1 MTPQMAPGG
10 VFRRTQMAGNSS
22 RRGAVRKKGKGPTV
36 GSGGK
41 GRRRLE
47 GKGPT
52 PKARDRKQ
60 KVLTKTAPPKPQ
72 KRSVKSQKA
81 ASDVVVGRN
90 PVVEALKAQV
100 PSTGLLIALGIE
112 RDERITEA
120 IRLAKNLGIE
130 ISEVSKNQIDR
141 IADTALHQGIALIA
155 KPYIYSPL
163 DTLLG
168 SSKTLIALDG
178 ITDPRNL
185 GAIIRSAAAFNAGGL
200 LIGERRSAP
209 VTAVVWRTSA
219 GAAAR
224 LPVAR
229 VTNLTSTLRDA
240 QAAGYFVVGLSAD
253 ASRDIVDVANHFS
266 DVPVVLVIGS
276 EGKGIS
282 RLVAQTCDEMASI
295 AITSDTESLNASV
308 AAAIGLFAI
317 NSVLTTE

>member
-1 MTPQMAPGG
+1 MTQQMELVG
-10 VFRRTQMAGNSS
+10 VFRRMSMPGNSS
-22 RRGAVRKKGKGPTV
+22 RRGAVRKKGKGATV

-60 KVLTKTAPPKPQ
+60 KELPKRTPAKSVKRAVKPQ
-72 KRSVKSQKA
+72 KS

-90 PVVEALKAQV
+90 PVVEALRAQV
-100 PSTGLLIALGIE
+100 PSTGLLIAIGID
-112 RDERITEA
+112 RDERIAEA

-141 IADTALHQGIALIA
+141 IADTALHQGIALVA
-155 KPYIYSPL
+155 KPYVYAPL
-163 DTLLG
+163 DTLMA

-185 GAIIRSAAAFNAGGL
+185 GAIIRSAAAFDSGGL
-200 LIGERRSAP
+200 MIGERRSAP

-229 VTNLTSTLRDA
+229 VTNLTATLREA
-240 QAAGYFVVGLSAD
+240 QEAGYFVVGLSAD
-253 ASRDIVDVANHFS
+253 AKKDINEVAEHFA

-282 RLVAQTCDEMASI
+282 RLVSQTCDEMASI
-295 AITSDTESLNASV
+295 SITRDTESLNASV
-308 AAAIGLFAI
+308 AAAIGLYAI
-317 NSVLTTE
+317 NSVLTAR

>member
-1 MTPQMAPGG
+1 MTHQMELAG
-10 VFRRTQMAGNSS
+10 VFQRMTMAGNSS

-60 KVLTKTAPPKPQ
+60 KTLEKRVTSKPQ
-72 KRSVKSQKA
+72 TRSPKAQKS

-90 PVVEALKAQV
+90 PVIEALRAEV
-100 PSTGLLIALGIE
+100 PSTSLLIAIGID
-112 RDERITEA
+112 RDERISEA

-141 IADTALHQGIALIA
+141 ISDTVLHQGIALLA
-155 KPYIYSPL
+155 KPYVYAPL
-163 DTLLG
+163 DTLIDSG
-168 SSKTLIALDG
+168 KTLVALDG

-185 GAIIRSAAAFNAGGL
+185 GAIIRSAAAFGAGGL

-240 QAAGYFVVGLSAD
+240 QNAGYFVVGLSAD
-253 ASRDIVDVANHFS
+253 SAKDIVSVAEHFADVS
-266 DVPVVLVIGS
+266 VVLVIGS

-282 RLVAQTCDEMASI
+282 RLVSQTCDEIASI
-295 AITSDTESLNASV
+295 EITSDTESLNASV
-308 AAAIGLFAI
+308 AAAIGLFAV
-317 NSVLTTE
+317 SQAALHS

>member
-1 MTPQMAPGG
+1 MTQQKEPGG
-10 VFRRTQMAGNSS
+10 VFQRTLMPGNSS
-22 RRGAVRKKGKGPTV
+22 RRGAVRKKGKSATV

-52 PKARDRKQ
+52 PKSRDRKQ
-60 KVLTKTAPPKPQ
+60 KELTKRPKTTPVRRSPKVQ
-72 KRSVKSQKA
+72 KS

-90 PVVEALKAQV
+90 PVVEALKAAV
-100 PSTGLLIALGIE
+100 PATSLLIAIGAD
-112 RDERITEA
+112 RDERISES
-120 IRLAKNLGIE
+120 IRLAKNLGID

-141 IADTALHQGIALIA
+141 IADTALHQGIALVA
-155 KPYIYSPL
+155 KPYVYAPF
-163 DTLLG
+163 DTLIK

-229 VTNLTSTLRDA
+229 VTNLTSTLREA
-240 QAAGYFVVGLSAD
+240 QEAGYFVIGLTAD
-253 ASRDIVDVANHFS
+253 AARDISDVAEHFS
-266 DVPVVLVIGS
+266 DVPVVLVVGS

-282 RLVAQTCDEMASI
+282 RLVVQTCDEMASI
-295 AITSDTESLNASV
+295 LISSDTESLNASV
-308 AAAIGLFAI
+308 AAAIGLFAV
-317 NSVLTTE
+317 NSASANS

>member
-1 MTPQMAPGG
+1 MTQQMALDGM
-10 VFRRTQMAGNSS
+10 FQRTLMAGNSS
-22 RRGAVRKKGKGPTV
+22 RRGAVRKKGKGATV

-60 KVLTKTAPPKPQ
+60 KELTKRPQ
-72 KRSVKSQKA
+72 TTPAKRSPKVQKS

-90 PVVEALKAQV
+90 PVVEALKAAV
-100 PSTGLLIALGIE
+100 PATSLLIAIGVE
-112 RDERITEA
+112 RDERISDS

-141 IADTALHQGIALIA
+141 IADTALHQGIALVA
-155 KPYIYSPL
+155 KPYVYAPL
-163 DTLLG
+163 DTLMK
-168 SSKTLIALDG
+168 SSKTLVALDG

-229 VTNLTSTLRDA
+229 VTNLTSTLREA
-240 QAAGYFVVGLSAD
+240 QEAGYFVVGLTAD
-253 ASRDIVDVANHFS
+253 AARDIKDVAEHFS

-295 AITSDTESLNASV
+295 SITSDTESLNASV
-308 AAAIGLFAI
+308 AAAIALFAVSSASA
-317 NSVLTTE
+317 NS